1 MIIVHFVAWEDIGL
15 KESFFTRIWETL
27 ASSLQR
33 NKTIIKV
40 TAMAFFGVIIISM
53 LVTFL
58 AFSTNPMLSEWF
70 NSLMQHERSYI
81 AIPPPYTNDL
91 YFFILLNNAG
101 HFWNPLQMLV
111 WVPLLGTFVM
121 GFELLLNGVLIG
133 ALSIVVGINKGVFY
147 PILGIAPHGIIEI
160 PAFILEFASIIRWH
174 VTIIEALMAKVTG
187 EKANVAK
194 FKQGVK
200 DTLILAVVSVTLFV
214 IAAFIET
221 YITPHLLG
229 L

>member
-1 MIIVHFVAWEDIGL
+1 MIVRFVGMEDIGL
-15 KESFFTRIWETL
+15 KESFFASIWETL
-27 ASSLQR
+27 ASSVQR
-33 NKTIIKV
+33 SKTIIKV
-40 TAMAFFGVIIISM
+40 IAMAFFGVIIISM

-58 AFSTNPMLSEWF
+58 AFSTNPMLLEWF

-101 HFWNPLQMLV
+101 HFWNPIRMLV

-133 ALSIVVGINKGVFY
+133 ALSIVVGTTKGVFY

-160 PAFILEFASIIRWH
+160 PAFILEFASLICWH

-187 EKANVAK
+187 EKVNVAK

-200 DTLILAVVSVTLFV
+200 DALILAVVSVTLFV

>member
-1 MIIVHFVAWEDIGL
+1 MHFVAWEDVGL
-15 KESFFTRIWETL
+15 KGSFLPRIWETL
-27 ASSLQR
+27 ASSFQR
-33 NKTIIKV
+33 NKMIIKV
-40 TAMAFFGVIIISM
+40 TAVAFFGVIVISM
-53 LVTFL
+53 FVTFL
-58 AFSTNPMLSEWF
+58 AFAFNPVLTEWF
-70 NSLMQHERSYI
+70 SSLMQHERSYI
-81 AIPPPYTNDL
+81 AVPPPYTDDL

-133 ALSIVVGINKGVFY
+133 ALSAVVGMTKGVFY

-160 PAFILEFASIIRWH
+160 PAFILEFASIICWH
-174 VTIIEALMAKVTG
+174 VTVVEALIVKVTG
-187 EKANVAK
+187 EKVHVAK

-200 DTLILAVVSVTLFV
+200 DALILAVVSVTFFA